1 MALGSLKC
9 TSHRISIRTQ
19 RNHQVA
25 LDLRLNPPSLNLTQ
39 LKPNPEIEPNFYII
53 NPYTFLR
60 VELQKLTSPKQN
72 QLLPFE
78 NRTENRRI
86 LVALIKRCQKLC
98 TKPLVLEEHTGFDVI
113 IVYAN
118 LFVGVSDIDVES
130 EIVVERVGVGGEVEL
145 CKRSVSDVKVDSV
158 GAKDEPEDEGRNAY
172 NDNNCANKFEKEA
185 NKAATAAAI
194 AAARAVVGS
203 GGWRD

>member
-1 MALGSLKC
+1 MKC
-9 TSHRISIRTQ
+9 PSHRISIRTQ
-19 RNHQVA
+19 RNYQVT

-53 NPYTFLR
+53 NPCTFLR
-60 VELQKLTSPKQN
+60 VEHQKLTSPKQN

-78 NRTENRRI
+78 HRTENRCI

-98 TKPLVLEEHTGFDVI
+98 TKPLVLEEYTGFDVI
-113 IVYAN
+113 IIYAN

-130 EIVVERVGVGGEVEL
+130 EIVVEGVGVGVGVGGEVEL

-158 GAKDEPEDEGRNAY
+158 GAKDEPEVEDRNTY
-172 NDNNCANKFEKEA
+172 NDHNCANEFEKEA
-185 NKAATAAAI
+185 KKE
-194 AAARAVVGS
+194 RAVVGL
-203 GGWRD
+203 GGWQD

>member
-60 VELQKLTSPKQN
+60 VEHQKLTSPKQN

-98 TKPLVLEEHTGFDVI
+98 TKPLVLEEYTGFDVI

-203 GGWRD
+203 SGWQD